1 MKFGKF
7 FRNAAVLVGI
17 APAIFTILP
26 GSALASV
33 EAVIDVSSQRMVV
46 KVDGGSYAVWKVST
60 ARRGYYTPRGS
71 FRPKFLKRMH
81 YSRKYDNSPMPYS
94 VFFYGGY
101 AIHGTNYVRR
111 LGSPASHGCIR
122 LHTAN
127 AAELYSLIQ
136 RYGRGSTRIRIV
148 N

>member
-1 MKFGKF
+1 MFGSGF
-7 FRNAAVLVGI
+7 GRFVYALFVPLLLIMSAGAA
-17 APAIFTILP
+17 
-26 GSALASV
+26 SASV
-33 EAVIDVSSQRMVV
+33 VAVVDVSTQRMYVT
-46 KVDGGSYAVWKVST
+46 VDGGSYAVWKVST

-71 FRPKFLKRMH
+71 FRPKVLKRMH

-94 VFFYGGY
+94 VFFSGGY
-101 AIHGTNYVRR
+101 AIHGTQYVRR

-127 AAELYSLIQ
+127 AANLYYLIK
-136 RYGRGSTRIRIV
+136 RYGQGSTRIRVV

>member
-1 MKFGKF
+1 LWLIG
-7 FRNAAVLVGI
+7 AGTA
-17 APAIFTILP
+17 
-26 GSALASV
+26 SASV
-33 EAVIDVSSQRMVV
+33 VAMVDISTQRMYV
-46 KVDGGSYAVWKVST
+46 KVDGGTYAVWKVST
-60 ARRGYYTPRGS
+60 AKRGYYTPRGS
-71 FRPKFLKRMH
+71 FRPKYMKRMH

-101 AIHGTNYVRR
+101 AIHGTQYVRR

-127 AAELYSLIQ
+127 AADFYALIK
-136 RYGRGSTRIRIV
+136 RYGQGNTSIRVV

>member
-1 MKFGKF
+1 VFGSGF
-7 FRNAAVLVGI
+7 GRFVRAVFASSLLI
-17 APAIFTILP
+17 A
-26 GSALASV
+26 SAGTASASV
-33 EAVIDVSSQRMVV
+33 VAVVDVSTQRMTVT
-46 KVDGGSYAVWKVST
+46 VDGASYAVWKVST

-71 FRPKFLKRMH
+71 FGARYLKRMH

-127 AAELYSLIQ
+127 AANLYYLIK
-136 RYGRGSTRIRIV
+136 RYGQGNTRIRVV

>member
-1 MKFGKF
+1 MFGSGF
-7 FRNAAVLVGI
+7 GRFVCALFVPLLLI
-17 APAIFTILP
+17 A
-26 GSALASV
+26 SAETASASV
-33 EAVIDVSSQRMVV
+33 VAVVDISTQRMYV
-46 KVDGGSYAVWKVST
+46 KVDGGTYAVWKVST
-60 ARRGYYTPRGS
+60 AKRGYYTPRGS
-71 FRPKFLKRMH
+71 FRPKYLKRMH

-101 AIHGTNYVRR
+101 AIHGTQYVRR

-127 AAELYSLIQ
+127 AAAFYALIK
-136 RYGRGSTRIRIV
+136 RYGQGNTSIRVV

>member
-1 MKFGKF
+1 MFGSGF
-7 FRNAAVLVGI
+7 GRFVCALFVPLWLI
-17 APAIFTILP
+17 A
-26 GSALASV
+26 SAGTASASV
-33 EAVIDVSSQRMVV
+33 VAVVDISTQRMYV
-46 KVDGGSYAVWKVST
+46 KVDGGTYAVWKVST
-60 ARRGYYTPRGS
+60 AKRGYYTPRGS
-71 FRPKFLKRMH
+71 FRPKYMKRMH

-101 AIHGTNYVRR
+101 AIHGTQYVRR

-127 AAELYSLIQ
+127 AAAFYALIK
-136 RYGRGSTRIRIV
+136 RYGQGNTSIRVV